1 MDINVDDLFVDKENN
16 ELYIVVK
23 IESMELGRWY
33 IYLQQSFSTIVDRVE
48 FRELY
53 NDYRVLPLSAFDIRD
68 DILDVMFPKAE
79 ASVGEALN

>member
-53 NDYRVLPLSAFDIRD
+53 NDYRALPLSAFDVRD
-68 DILDVMFPKAE
+68 EVLDVMFPKAE
-79 ASVGEALN
+79 ASVGETSS

>member
-1 MDINVDDLFVDKENN
+1 MNINVDDLFVDKENN

-33 IYLQQSFSTIVDRVE
+33 IYLQKSFSTIVDRVE

-53 NDYRVLPLSAFDIRD
+53 NDYRVLPLSAFDMRD
-68 DILDVMFPKAE
+68 DILGMMFPKAK
-79 ASVGEALN
+79 ASVGEMLS